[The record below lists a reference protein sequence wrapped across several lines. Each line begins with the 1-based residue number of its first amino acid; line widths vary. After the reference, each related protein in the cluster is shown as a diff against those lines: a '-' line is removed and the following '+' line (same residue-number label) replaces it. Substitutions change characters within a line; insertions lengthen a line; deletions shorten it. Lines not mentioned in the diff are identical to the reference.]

1 MSNSHFLQG
10 EQKYKQSNYEEAVAY
25 FSAAIEQEPGNA
37 EIFYQRGLS
46 YFHMKKKS
54 LALLDFNEALSLEP
68 KNPFRYAS
76 RAYIKDSCGDLE
88 GAIKDYEEAIKLD
101 PEDAVAHN
109 NLGLLQEKLG
119 YKQKAERHF
128 GKADELAKR
137 EDFLTFKSPDQ
148 TAAKEELVQELKE
161 DEPANESL
169 LGVMKRTFTDKN
181 TFREFLTFVT
191 NGFK

>member
-1 MSNSHFLQG
+1 MSNAHFLKG
-10 EQKYKQSNYEEAVAY
+10 EQKYKQSNYEEAVAH
-25 FSAAIEQEPGNA
+25 FSAAIEQQPGNA

-76 RAYIKDSCGDLE
+76 RAYIKDSIGDLT
-88 GAIKDYEEAIKLD
+88 GAIQDYEEALKLD

-119 YKQKAERHF
+119 YKQKAEKHF
-128 GKADELAKR
+128 GKADELAQR
-137 EDFLTFKSPDQ
+137 EDFLTFKSANQAADQ
-148 TAAKEELVQELKE
+148 EQQNQEITEDIAAKESV
-161 DEPANESL
+161 
-169 LGVMKRTFTDKN
+169 LGIMKRALTDKN
-181 TFREFLTFVT
+181 TFREFLTFVS